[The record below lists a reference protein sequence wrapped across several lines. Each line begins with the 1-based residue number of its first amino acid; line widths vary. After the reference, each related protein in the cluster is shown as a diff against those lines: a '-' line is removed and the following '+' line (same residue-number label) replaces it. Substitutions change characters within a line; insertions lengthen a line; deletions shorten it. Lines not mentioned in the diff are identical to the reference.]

1 MQYTDQE
8 LLNRVASHAKGF
20 KGFPNGI
27 LDIWVRSEKDV
38 FDVFDDKVYTFDCR
52 SGEPQFIMVCSGT
65 SNAGA
70 VGLKHFSKYNANGC
84 AVLASDT
91 IVYDSHILGMH
102 KGKYNAFVENPANPF
117 PYYRDSDKDDHAEE
131 NGVLRLNDN
140 IGANCHHAG
149 IYSTRIGGWSV
160 ACLVRNVLAQWNQ
173 WLFFMTKKAKVKTL
187 TVAILNEF

>member
-1 MQYTDQE
+1 MKYTDQE

-27 LDIWVRSEKDV
+27 LDIWIRSDKDE

-52 SGEPQFIMVCSGT
+52 SGEPVFIMVQTGT
-65 SNAGA
+65 TNAGA

-84 AVLASDT
+84 AVLEGDR
-91 IVYDSHILGMH
+91 IVYDSHIFGMH
-102 KGKYNAFVENPANPF
+102 KGKYPAFVENPNAPF
-117 PYYRDSDKDDHAEE
+117 PYFRDSNKNEHAEE
-131 NGVLRLNDN
+131 NGKLRTDN

-173 WLFFMTKKAKVKTL
+173 WFFFMTKKAKVKTL

>member
-20 KGFPNGI
+20 RGFPNGI
-27 LDIWVRSEKDV
+27 LDIWVRSERDE
-38 FDVFDDKVYTFDCR
+38 FDRFDDKVYTFDCR
-52 SGEPQFIMVCSGT
+52 SGEPIFIMVCTGT
-65 SNAGA
+65 TNAGA
-70 VGLKHFSKYNANGC
+70 VGLKHFAKYNANGC
-84 AVLASDT
+84 AILAGDT
-91 IVYDSHILGMH
+91 IIYDSHILGKH
-102 KGKYNAFVENPANPF
+102 KGQYDAFIESFENPF
-117 PYYRDSDKDDHAEE
+117 PHYRDSDKDEFAEE
-131 NGVLRLNDN
+131 NGKLIIGQR

-173 WLFFMTKKAKVKTL
+173 WFFFMTKKAKAKTL